1 MQLFKRW
8 HNPRVE
14 LTVTITGT
22 LIYYLPLM
30 QDWSLAQE
38 KVIFSSA
45 TSSTVRDENTSTC

>member
-45 TSSTVRDENTSTC
+45 TLVRDENTSTC